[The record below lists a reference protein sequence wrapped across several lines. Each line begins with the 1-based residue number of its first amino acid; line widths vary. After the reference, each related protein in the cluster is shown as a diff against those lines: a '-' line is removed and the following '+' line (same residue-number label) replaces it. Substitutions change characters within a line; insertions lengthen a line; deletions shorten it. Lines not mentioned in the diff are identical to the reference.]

1 MAGGK
6 STVKNSEFVLVRR
19 EVLEEILR
27 ELEEIKR
34 LLVKNSCLKAE
45 R

>member
-1 MAGGK
+1 MDRNNK
-6 STVKNSEFVLVRR
+6 RQEFVLVRR

-34 LLVKNSCLKAE
+34 LVRDSCLKVE
-45 R
+45 K